1 MLIPQKAWYLLLP
14 ANLIYTMP
22 IFIFG
27 QYFSKG
33 INFHVLNYL
42 STAYLMIFAAIIAYF
57 IYKSY
62 FNTTNKQLF
71 KCNLFNLAVSVIISF
86 ILDVVLEHWK
96 WFFYMLSSWQYLV
109 VVWVGLLIWQY
120 IVRFFLWI
128 KFS

>member
-42 STAYLMIFAAIIAYF
+42 STQII
-57 IYKSY
+57 
-62 FNTTNKQLF
+62 Q
-71 KCNLFNLAVSVIISF
+71 CII
-86 ILDVVLEHWK
+86 
-96 WFFYMLSSWQYLV
+96 
-109 VVWVGLLIWQY
+109 IWD
-120 IVRFFLWI
+120 
-128 KFS
+128 

>member
-1 MLIPQKAWYLLLP
+1 
-14 ANLIYTMP
+14 
-22 IFIFG
+22 
-27 QYFSKG
+27 
-33 INFHVLNYL
+33 
-42 STAYLMIFAAIIAYF
+42 MIFAAIIAYF